1 METSVM
7 NYFAHGR
14 DFLDRPYFLAGVAI
28 PDWLNVVDR
37 RVRVRTK
44 HVQPWAADHR
54 EAYRELAE
62 GVAQHHRDDHW
73 FHGTRAFAELSL
85 RFAVLL
91 RDALPADE
99 GLRPSFLGHILVE
112 ILLDEFLIAEDSRR
126 LAAYY
131 ASLQSVRPQ
140 LVAEF
145 VEHASGKPALGLADF
160 IPRFVQARFLYD
172 YADNA
177 KLLYRLNQVMQRVG
191 LAAIPQTMLGLLPDM
206 KLAVRERADDLLN
219 PPQGA

>member
-1 METSVM
+1 M

-14 DFLDRPYFLAGVAI
+14 AYLDRPYFLAGVAI

-37 RVRVRTK
+37 RVKVKTK
-44 HVQPWAADHR
+44 HVQPWLRDER
-54 EAYRELAE
+54 EAFRELAA
-62 GVAQHHRDDHW
+62 GVARHHADDQW

-112 ILLDEFLIAEDSRR
+112 ILLDEFLISED
-126 LAAYY
+126 LGQLHAYY
-131 ASLQSVRPQ
+131 AAIQAVDPR

-145 VEHASGKPALGLADF
+145 VRDASGKSAERFDEF

-172 YADNA
+172 YSDNA
-177 KLLYRLNQVMQRVG
+177 KLLYRLNQVMKRVR
-191 LAAIPQTMLGLLPDM
+191 LAPLPETLLDLLPPM
-206 KLAVRERADDLLN
+206 KLAVRERADELLN
-219 PPQGA
+219 PQEGS